1 MTTASPLRF
10 AVHVAAPIPC
20 VDHVNGVKEGTTWS
34 PISCTLV
41 YSDKEAVLVDTPITI
56 NQTKELIEWIE
67 KVAPNRK
74 LSYIYITHG
83 HADHFL
89 GLSQLV
95 QRFPD
100 AVALATKGTME
111 HIEQQLSEDYFP
123 NTWEAFFPGGQI
135 YKPITKPKQL
145 PDSNE
150 FKLQGR
156 WLFKAV
162 EVGHS
167 DTYDSTVL
175 WVPDLRLAVCG
186 DVVYGEVHQMLL
198 EANTKVKRE
207 EWIRAVERVQALDP
221 VHVVAGHKKAEEP
234 DAAWHLANTKQYL
247 LDWGNIL
254 RKSPKD
260 PQELYEEMVKLYPQR
275 FNRMPLMWG
284 AGGAF
289 QVPEQARI

>member
-1 MTTASPLRF
+1 MATDSALRF
-10 AVHVAAPIPC
+10 AVYVAPPIPC
-20 VDHVNGVKEGTTWS
+20 VDFMSENKEGNTWS

-41 YSDKEAVLVDTPITI
+41 YSDTEAVLVDTPITI
-56 NQTKELIEWIE
+56 IQTRELIEWIE
-67 KVAPNRK
+67 KVAPSRK
-74 LSYIYITHG
+74 ISYIYITHG

-89 GLSQLV
+89 GLSQLIE
-95 QRFPD
+95 RFPE
-100 AVALATKGTME
+100 AVAVATKATIQ
-111 HIEQQLSEDYFP
+111 HVEQQLAEDYFP
-123 NTWEAFFPGGQI
+123 RVWESFFPDGQI
-135 YKPITKPKQL
+135 YKPITKPQPL

-150 FKLQGR
+150 FRLQER

-186 DVVYGEVHQMLL
+186 DVIYGEVHQMLL
-198 EANTKVKRE
+198 EANTKSKRE
-207 EWIRAVERVQALDP
+207 EWINAVERVQALDP
-221 VHVVAGHKKAEEP
+221 VYVVPGHKKAEEP
-234 DAAWHLANTKQYL
+234 DAVWHLANTKKYL
-247 LDWGNIL
+247 LDWGNLL

-260 PQELYEEMVKLYPQR
+260 PQELYAEMVKLYPHR
-275 FNRMPLMWG
+275 FNRMPVLWS

>member
-1 MTTASPLRF
+1 MATQSPLRF

-20 VDHVNGVKEGTTWS
+20 VDFVNGIEEGNTWS

-41 YSDKEAVLVDTPITI
+41 YSDAEAVLVDTPTTI
-56 NQTKELIEWIE
+56 DQTKQLIDWIE
-67 KVAPNRK
+67 KIAPGRK

-89 GLSQLV
+89 GLSQLT
-95 QRFPD
+95 QRFPE
-100 AVALATKGTME
+100 AVAVATKATIQ
-111 HIEQQLSEDYFP
+111 HVEQQLSEDYFP
-123 NTWEAFFPGGQI
+123 NTWETFFPGGQI
-135 YKPITKPKQL
+135 YTHNQAGSPAI
-145 PDSNE
+145 
-150 FKLQGR
+150 
-156 WLFKAV
+156 

-221 VHVVAGHKKAEEP
+221 VYVVAGHKKAEEP
-234 DAAWHLANTKQYL
+234 DAAWHLVNTKKYL
-247 LDWGNIL
+247 LDWGDLL

-260 PQELYEEMVKLYPQR
+260 PQELYGEMVKLYPHR
-275 FNRMPLMWG
+275 F
-284 AGGAF
+284 
-289 QVPEQARI
+289 

>member
-1 MTTASPLRF
+1 MATNSPLRF

-20 VDHVNGVKEGTTWS
+20 VDFVNGIKEGNTWS
-34 PISCTLV
+34 PISCTLI
-41 YSDKEAVLVDTPITI
+41 YSDTEAILVDTPITI
-56 NQTKELIEWIE
+56 NQTKEMIYWIE
-67 KVAPNRK
+67 KVAPGRR

-89 GLSQLV
+89 GLSQLIE
-95 QRFPD
+95 RFPE
-100 AVALATKGTME
+100 AVAVAKKATIQ
-111 HIEQQLSEDYFP
+111 HIEQQLDEDYVS

-135 YKPITKPKQL
+135 YKPITKPVAL

-150 FKLQGR
+150 FKLEGR
-156 WLFKAV
+156 WIFKAI

-167 DTYDSTVL
+167 DTFDSTVL

-234 DAAWHLANTKQYL
+234 DAAWHLANTKRYL
-247 LDWGNIL
+247 LDWGSL
-254 RKSPKD
+254 LKKSPKD
-260 PQELYEEMVKLYPQR
+260 PQELYGEMVKLYPHR
-275 FNRMPLMWG
+275 FNRMPLLWS
-284 AGGAF
+284 AWGAF

>member
-1 MTTASPLRF
+1 MTTHSPLRF

-20 VDHVNGVKEGTTWS
+20 VDFVNGIKEGQTWS
-34 PISCTLV
+34 PISCTLI

-56 NQTKELIEWIE
+56 NQTKELIDWID
-67 KVAPNRK
+67 KVAPGRK

-89 GLSQLV
+89 GLSQLTE
-95 QRFPD
+95 RFPE
-100 AVALATKGTME
+100 AVAVATKATID
-111 HIEQQLSEDYFP
+111 HVEQQLGEDYFS

-135 YKPITKPKQL
+135 YKPVTKPKPL

-150 FKLQGR
+150 FKLQDR
-156 WLFKAV
+156 WLFKAI

-175 WVPDLRLAVCG
+175 WVPELRLAVCG

-198 EANTKVKRE
+198 EANTKAKRE
-207 EWIRAVERVQALDP
+207 EWIHAVEQVQALDP

-234 DAAWHLANTKQYL
+234 DGAWHLANTKQYL
-247 LDWGNIL
+247 LDWGSIL
-254 RKSPKD
+254 RRSPKD
-260 PQELYEEMVKLYPQR
+260 PQELYGEMVKLYPHR